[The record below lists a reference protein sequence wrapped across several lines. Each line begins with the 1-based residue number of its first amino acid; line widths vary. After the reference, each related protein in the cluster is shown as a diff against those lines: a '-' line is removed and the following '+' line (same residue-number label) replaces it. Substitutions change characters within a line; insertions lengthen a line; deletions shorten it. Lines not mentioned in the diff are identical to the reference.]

1 MCSSGMQVK
10 REFWERENDQR
21 VKCFWE
27 IKGNEDWELFI
38 DTWQDVNHECFH
50 RENYFMEW

>member
-27 IKGNEDWELFI
+27 IKGSEDWELFI